1 LPLAPQLLLY
11 LLASDRLLKLID
23 KGVTVEQ
30 VAKVTRNF
38 TEAGVMVHAY
48 LMYGYP
54 TQTVQETI
62 DSLEMVRQLFEIG
75 ILQSGFWHQF
85 AMTAHSPV
93 GMYPEKF
100 GVVKETESIGT
111 FANNDIN
118 FIDATG
124 IDHEQFSFGLKKS
137 LYNFMHGICFDY
149 PLQDWFEFKI
159 PKTKIPED
167 FIFNALSEE
176 NDLSIKPNSKVV
188 WLGGIPSV
196 SYFTKT
202 KKGSSWEMMAL
213 TFHDKKE
220 TYSVQMNM
228 EHGDWLIEMLRKIAV
243 SNAKSHT
250 LQEIK
255 LDFETTF
262 DDFELFWFSKPVML
276 LKDNGLL
283 II

>member
-1 LPLAPQLLLY
+1 
-11 LLASDRLLKLID
+11 
-23 KGVTVEQ
+23 
-30 VAKVTRNF
+30 
-38 TEAGVMVHAY
+38 MVHAY

-54 TQTVQETI
+54 TQTIQETV

-100 GVVKETESIGT
+100 GVVKETEAIGT

-118 FIDATG
+118 FIDSTG
-124 IDHEQFSFGLKKS
+124 IDHNQFSFGLKKS

-167 FIFNALSEE
+167 FIFNAISEE

-188 WLGGIPSV
+188 WLGGTPSV

-202 KKGSSWEMMAL
+202 KKGSSWEMITL

-220 TYSVQMNM
+220 TYSVQMNK
-228 EHGDWLIEMLRKIAV
+228 EHGDWLLELLNKITV
-243 SNAKSHT
+243 SNTKIYT

-255 LDFETTF
+255 SDFESAF
-262 DDFELFWFSKPVML
+262 ENFELFWFSKAVVT
-276 LKDNGLL
+276 LKGTLLL
-283 II
+283 IL

>member
-1 LPLAPQLLLY
+1 
-11 LLASDRLLKLID
+11 
-23 KGVTVEQ
+23 
-30 VAKVTRNF
+30 
-38 TEAGVMVHAY
+38 
-48 LMYGYP
+48 
-54 TQTVQETI
+54 
-62 DSLEMVRQLFEIG
+62 
-75 ILQSGFWHQF
+75 
-85 AMTAHSPV
+85 
-93 GMYPEKF
+93 MYPEKF